1 MINLISQAN
10 LDQKLKKYFQIDSF
24 RPGQKEIIE
33 DITAGNDVLGILPTG
48 SGKSLCYQLPA
59 LLMDGLTIV
68 VSPLI
73 SLMQDQV
80 KQLKSKG
87 FKYAAA
93 LNSFMDPEER
103 IHVLRNIKQFKL
115 IYISPELLQQPK
127 LIELFSHIKI
137 SLFVIDEAHCISQW
151 GHDFRPDYLRLG
163 AVIKQLGNPVVLA
176 LSATATAEIQK
187 DIITALD
194 RKSITKHIYPIDRK
208 NITFAV
214 EHVSSNLEKKQALT
228 DLFRQYRV
236 PALIYFTSRR
246 MSEETAHYLSQTLP
260 LHRVAFYHGG
270 MDQTDRVT
278 IQQQFMNNQLDII
291 CCTSAFGMGID
302 KHNIRLVIHYHL
314 PPQIESYIQEVGRA
328 GRDGKQ
334 SIGLLMYAQGDE
346 QIPESIIT
354 SELPTDVMVRSIF
367 QRLAELC
374 HSSADYNQIKNQLI
388 EEFQLNEIQ
397 WRFLHYQFEK
407 HDMMRENKFLYHTNC
422 WEAAEAK
429 IIRLVSHR
437 KSLKEAKL
445 AEMVSWINHTNCL
458 REHLY
463 KSFQDTY
470 EKPASMCCSSCGFSF
485 SEWTPQQTENEEKQM
500 TWQTKLRYI
509 LLSGVKNDQAE

>member
-1 MINLISQAN
+1 MVSG
-10 LDQKLKKYFQIDSF
+10 K
-24 RPGQKEIIE
+24 
-33 DITAGNDVLGILPTG
+33 DVLGILPTG

-87 FKYAAA
+87 FKNAAA

-103 IHVLRNIKQFKL
+103 NHVLRNISRFHL
-115 IYISPELLQQPK
+115 IYISPELLQQRK
-127 LIELFSHIKI
+127 LIELFSRIKI

-163 AVIKQLGNPVVLA
+163 AVMEQLGNPVVLA
-176 LSATATAEIQK
+176 LSATATEEIQH
-187 DIITALD
+187 DIIAALNRD
-194 RKSITKHIYPIDRK
+194 SIIKHKYPIDRQ

-214 EHVSSNLEKKQALT
+214 EHMNSNLDKRQFLT

-246 MSEETAHYLSQTLP
+246 MSEETAHYLSLNLP
-260 LHRVAFYHGG
+260 SHRIAFYHGG
-270 MDQTDRVT
+270 MDQNDRIT
-278 IQQQFMNNQLDII
+278 IQQQFMNDQLDII

-302 KHNIRLVIHYHL
+302 KHNIRLVVHYHL

-328 GRDGKQ
+328 GRDGKR
-334 SIGLLMYAQGDE
+334 SIGVLLYAQGDE
-346 QIPESIIT
+346 QIPESII
-354 SELPTDVMVRSIF
+354 SGELPTGDMVRAIF
-367 QRLAELC
+367 QRLDDLC
-374 HSSADYNQIKNQLI
+374 SFTADFTEVKNQLI
-388 EEFQLNEIQ
+388 DEFQFNDIQ

-407 HDMMRENKFLYHTNC
+407 HGMMKENKFVHESKRWEEAETNI
-422 WEAAEAK
+422 ASLAG
-429 IIRLVSHR
+429 HR
-437 KSLKEAKL
+437 NSLKEAKL
-445 AEMVSWINHTNCL
+445 AEMVRWIKQTNCL
-458 REHLY
+458 RKHLY

-470 EKPASMCCSSCGFSF
+470 EKPKNMCCSNCGFSL
-485 SEWTPQQTENEEKQM
+485 SEWAPDQTQSEDSVT
-500 TWQTKLRYI
+500 TWQMKLRHI
-509 LLSGVKNDQAE
+509 LLSGVQHDQAK

>member
-1 MINLISQAN
+1 MINLISEEII
-10 LDQKLKKYFQIDSF
+10 DQKLKTHFRINSF

-33 DITAGNDVLGILPTG
+33 DILAGKDVLGILPTG

-87 FKYAAA
+87 FKNAAA
-93 LNSFMDPEER
+93 LNSFMNPDER
-103 IHVLRNIKQFKL
+103 SFVLRNIEQYSL
-115 IYISPELLQQPK
+115 IYISPELLLQQK
-127 LIELFSHIKI
+127 LTELFSRIKI

-151 GHDFRPDYLRLG
+151 GHDFRPDYLRLSG
-163 AVIKQLGNPVVLA
+163 VMEQLGDPAVLA
-176 LSATATAEIQK
+176 LSATATEEIQN
-187 DIITALD
+187 DIIAVLN
-194 RKSITKHIYPIDRK
+194 RRSIIKHIYPIDRS

-214 EHVSSNLEKKQALT
+214 KHVNGRTEKKKFLT
-228 DLFRQYRV
+228 DLLKQYCV

-246 MSEETAHYLSQTLP
+246 MTEDTALYLSQELP
-260 LHRVAFYHGG
+260 SHRIAFYHGG
-270 MDQTDRVT
+270 MDQTDRIT

-328 GRDGKQ
+328 GRDGKR
-334 SIGLLMYAQGDE
+334 SIGVLLYAQGDE
-346 QIPESIIT
+346 QIPESIIS
-354 SELPTDVMVRSIF
+354 SELPSREDMKAIF
-367 QRLAELC
+367 QRLAQLC
-374 HSSADYNQIKNQLI
+374 GASSDVSEIKNNLI

-407 HDMMRENKFLYHTNC
+407 HDMIKGNIMIYHAKV
-422 WEAAEAK
+422 WEKAEGN
-429 IIRLVSHR
+429 IGRLIRKR
-437 KSLKEAKL
+437 NSLKEAKL
-445 AEMVSWINHTNCL
+445 AEMTNWIKEKACL
-458 REHLY
+458 RKHLY
-463 KSFQDTY
+463 RSFQDTY
-470 EKPASMCCSSCGFSF
+470 EKPDSMCCSNCGFSL
-485 SEWTPQQTENEEKQM
+485 SEWTPEQTKNKDSEM
-500 TWQTKLRYI
+500 TWQMKLSYI
-509 LLSGVKNDQAE
+509 LLSGEQNDQAK